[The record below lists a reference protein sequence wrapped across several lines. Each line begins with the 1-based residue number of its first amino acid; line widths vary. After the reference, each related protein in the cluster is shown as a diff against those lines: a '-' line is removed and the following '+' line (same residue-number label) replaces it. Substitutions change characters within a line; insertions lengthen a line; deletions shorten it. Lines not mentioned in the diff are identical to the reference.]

1 MIKLPI
7 LSAKALIKF
16 LEKDGFYIVRQRG
29 SHIRL
34 HHKVKDPVTVPNHKT
49 ISKGLLKKILRD
61 TQLSISDFN
70 KSV

>member
-49 ISKGLLKKILRD
+49 ISKGLLKKFLRD
-61 TQLSISDFN
+61 TKLSISDFN